1 MTPFILLDHLP
12 FTVVSFSYA
21 CFYLIKLLFACYL
34 FLPHFEGAQKMFH
47 QMVLP
52 CLGHYEECIDTNM
65 LMLKRKASLKASEMK
80 EKGLQQFTFHGVSLL
95 ISSLKFMSEQA
106 ASGSSKEQADDV
118 AAILASARSVQLTD

>member
-1 MTPFILLDHLP
+1 
-12 FTVVSFSYA
+12 
-21 CFYLIKLLFACYL
+21 
-34 FLPHFEGAQKMFH
+34 
-47 QMVLP
+47 
-52 CLGHYEECIDTNM
+52 M